1 MELHNTLNPKLFT
14 NDKKLKEEIRHHII
28 QTVNTFLEQTE
39 IPVTDVVD
47 VQLVGSNVSYN
58 YTDKSDLDV
67 HIILNFALIDD
78 NEALVR
84 EYFNLLKSN
93 FNSNHDIKLKG
104 IPVEI
109 YVDDVTNGVVSNGIY
124 SVITNTWIKEPKPIK
139 PVTFNID
146 ELVNKW
152 VGKIQQSLEKYD
164 KEETTDLI
172 NTLYLIRK
180 NAIAVDGEYSIGN
193 QLFKEIRNLGYLDAL
208 KTHLKEIETQT
219 LSLEQ
224 LFKI

>member
-1 MELHNTLNPKLFT
+1 MELHDTLNPKLFT
-14 NDKKLKEEIRHHII
+14 NGKKLKEEIRQHII
-28 QTVNTFLEQTE
+28 QIVNTFIEQSE
-39 IPVTDVVD
+39 IPITDVVD

-67 HIILNFALIDD
+67 HIILNFALVDD

-93 FNSNHDIKLKG
+93 FNSNHGIKLKG
-104 IPVEI
+104 VPVEI

-124 SVITNTWIKEPKPIK
+124 SVITNTWVKEPKPIK
-139 PVTFNID
+139 PVTFNVD